1 MTERITNKL
10 FGKLEEKLYFC
21 NKILFDN
28 PLFYTT
34 MKKFLF
40 TLLTLFTLCSAAMA
54 EDLTENLRF
63 YASYKCEVPIKGGTV
78 LTLSNRAR
86 VGHQF
91 DKIVDGN
98 KVADWQ
104 NFSDYT
110 SVRVVFKEHVTSNLI
125 KLSFRTPGKDP
136 DNNNNDIYVLSDDI
150 NKTLVETEEG
160 YVFTQ
165 DISSLNTTVK
175 GTTYTTFDRVCIYY
189 GSGEGK
195 TAVNIQEISMYNGE
209 TKVHEYTDFT
219 VLTGTVQ
226 PHTLAGDMIATGDW
240 AMITLTNEAMGELS
254 LGREDTQV
262 DTYTFHFEA
271 DIPGPMSFRL
281 YHPKIDSDD
290 KNNYVT
296 RSFYPNADTSHSPRL
311 TKNSENDY
319 SISFSVS
326 KENLKNDRTTDC
338 NAVCLAASNWSSLGY
353 PQTVKIKSITRTGR
367 EGIRVTRQTT
377 DGWATYT
384 NSKRLDLTRVEALVG
399 YKVTG
404 IRDDGSLILQEVSVV
419 PEATNEEM
427 TPDGLKAVGTPLIM
441 RVADMEESR
450 QTFGVPSTSKVA
462 SDVSGNLLQ
471 ASANDITV
479 NDATDLVYYYCMA
492 KKDGVIG
499 FYRVADGVTIP
510 AFKAYLTEDKS
521 SAAAARVF
529 LSFGDDDNETTDIVP
544 YTQNN
549 SKPSNNDIYDLA
561 GHRVTSPVSGHIYIS
576 NGKTFLAK

>member
-1 MTERITNKL
+1 M
-10 FGKLEEKLYFC
+10 
-21 NKILFDN
+21 
-28 PLFYTT
+28 T
-34 MKKFLF
+34 MKKILF

-54 EDLTENLRF
+54 EDFTENLRF
-63 YASYKCEVPIKGGTV
+63 YASYKCDVPIKGGTL

-91 DKIVDGN
+91 D
-98 KVADWQ
+98 DWV
-104 NFSDYT
+104 NFSAYT
-110 SVRVVFKEHVTSNLI
+110 SVRVVFKEPVTSEKI

-136 DNNNNDIYVLSDDI
+136 ENNYNDIYVLSDDI

-209 TKVHEYTDFT
+209 NKVHEYTDFT

-226 PHTLAGDMIATGDW
+226 PHTLAGDMIATGNW

-281 YHPKIDSDD
+281 YHPQINNSDD
-290 KNNYVT
+290 KNYVT
-296 RSFYPNADTSHSPRL
+296 RSFYPYADTGHSPRL

-326 KENLKNDRTTDC
+326 KEDLKQDRTTDC
-338 NAVCLAASNWSSLGY
+338 YSVRLAASDWSSLGY

-384 NSKRLDLTRVEALVG
+384 NSKQLDLTRIEALAG

-404 IRDDGSLILQEVSVV
+404 IRDDGSLILQEVSIV
-419 PEATNEEM
+419 PKAINEER
-427 TPDGLKAVGTPLIM
+427 TPGDPNAVGTPLIM
-441 RVADMEESR
+441 RVADMEER
-450 QTFGVPSTSKVA
+450 QQAFGVPSTSKAA
-462 SDVSGNLLQ
+462 SNVSGNLLQ

-479 NDATDLVYYYCMA
+479 NDATDIVYYYCMA
-492 KKDGVIG
+492 KKNGVIG

-521 SAAAARVF
+521 SAAATRVF
-529 LSFGDDDNETTDIVP
+529 LCFGDDDNETTDIVS

-576 NGKTFLAK
+576 NGKIFLAK